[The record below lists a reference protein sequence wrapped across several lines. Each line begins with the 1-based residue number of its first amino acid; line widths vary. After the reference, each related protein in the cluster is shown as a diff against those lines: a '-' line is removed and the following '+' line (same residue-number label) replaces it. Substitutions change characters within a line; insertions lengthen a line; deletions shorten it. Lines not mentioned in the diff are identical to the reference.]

1 MTSRSADLLVGPGA
15 LRVVVP
21 PPAHVD
27 VLRKPAIAALDDPEA
42 AVAAALERPL
52 GTAPL
57 RAVAKAA
64 ASACIVVCDVTRPV
78 PNGLLLRPIIARLQA
93 AGVPLDAIT
102 VLIATGLHRPNLG
115 DELRAVIADDWVL
128 EHVRIVNHDARD
140 AGHLVDLGVTPT
152 RATPVAIN
160 RTFVDADI
168 RIVTGLVEPHFMAGY
183 SGGRKVVAPG
193 VAGERTIRAFH
204 ADRFMADPLAS
215 TCNLARNPLHE
226 EQLAILTMLGPVFA
240 VNTVID
246 ERRRLA
252 FVNAGEVVASHDEAV
267 AFARTCSEV
276 VCPAPYDL
284 IVTSAAGHPLDATYY
299 QSVKAMVTPLEVLA
313 DGGDL
318 VVVSSCS
325 EGLGSSDFRDAQRRL
340 LTRGPSAFL
349 DELRAKSLADVD
361 EWQTQMMLRAT
372 RIGDVH
378 LATDGLGEADV
389 TLTGVR
395 PCHDVQRFVEAY
407 VRQRPDSRVALIPE
421 GPYVV
426 PRVQ

>member
-1 MTSRSADLLVGPGA
+1 MTRRSADLLVGRTTLP
-15 LRVVVP
+15 VEVP

-27 VLRKPAIAALDDPEA
+27 VLRKPAIAVIDDTMA
-42 AVAAALERPL
+42 AVAAALDEPV

-57 RAVAKAA
+57 QALAA
-64 ASACIVVCDVTRPV
+64 AAERACIVVCDVTRPV
-78 PNGLLLRPIIARLQA
+78 PNGLLLRPIIERLQA
-93 AGVPLDAIT
+93 AGVALEAIT
-102 VLIATGLHRPNLG
+102 VLIATGLHRSNLG
-115 DELRAVIADDWVL
+115 DELRAVIGDDWVL
-128 EHVRIVNHDARD
+128 ANVRVANHDARD
-140 AGHLVDLGVTPT
+140 AGQLLDLGVTPL

-160 RTFVDADI
+160 RAFLDADV

-204 ADRFMADPLAS
+204 AYRFMADPLAS
-215 TCNLARNPLHE
+215 TATIDRNPLHE
-226 EQLAILTMLGPVFA
+226 EQLAILAMVGPVFA

-252 FVNAGEVVASHDEAV
+252 FVNAGEVVASHAEAV

-276 VCPAPYDL
+276 ACPAPYDL

-299 QSVKAMVTPLEVLA
+299 QTVKAMVTPLEALA

-325 EGLGSSDFRDAQRRL
+325 DGLGSTDFRDAQRRL
-340 LTRGPSAFL
+340 LARGPTAFL
-349 DELRAKSLADVD
+349 EALRAKSLADVD
-361 EWQTQMMLRAT
+361 EWQTQMLLRAT
-372 RIGDVH
+372 HIGNVH
-378 LATDGLGEADV
+378 LASDGLSQADV
-389 TLTGVR
+389 ALTGVR
-395 PCHDVQRFVEAY
+395 ACSDVQHFVTEY
-407 VRQRPDSRVALIPE
+407 VARHPDSRVALIPE

-426 PRVQ
+426 PRVW